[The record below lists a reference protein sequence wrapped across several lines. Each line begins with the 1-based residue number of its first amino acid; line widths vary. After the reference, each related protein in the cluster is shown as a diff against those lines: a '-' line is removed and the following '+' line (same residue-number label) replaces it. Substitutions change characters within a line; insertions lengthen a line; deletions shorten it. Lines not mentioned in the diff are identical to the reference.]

1 MRMRNRT
8 VRIGDLVLGNGPAYC
23 VTVLEDTAAA
33 ALEAAQAATQAGAHC
48 LELRLDRLRDL
59 NEVEVLVREVRRPA
73 IAVCRPPRWDGFFE
87 GSERERV
94 ERLFKAIEAGV
105 PAIDV
110 DLITPPVLRRQVIH
124 AAKTHGTTVMVSYE
138 NFQRTPPVEQ
148 LLKTLREEKTLGAD
162 IAKLAVMATSYRD
175 ALTVLDVTLKAKRDL
190 GIPFVAI
197 AMGAYGSSSRPL
209 ALVFGA
215 AMTYGCTAKGKE
227 GAPGQLPVAEVRQI
241 VEKLSGEPMK
251 STASHS

>member
-1 MRMRNRT
+1 MRNRR

-23 VTVLEDTAAA
+23 VTVLEDTAPA
-33 ALEAAQAATQAGAHC
+33 ALEAAEAAMQAGAHC
-48 LELRLDRLRDL
+48 LELRLDKLKNL
-59 NEVEVLVREVRRPA
+59 NEVEVLVHGVRTPA

-87 GSERERV
+87 GSERQRV
-94 ERLFKAIEAGV
+94 ERLHRAIEAGV
-105 PAIDV
+105 PAVDV
-110 DLITPPVLRRQVIH
+110 DLVTPPALRRKVIH
-124 AAKTHGTTVMVSYE
+124 AARSRGTTVMVSYE
-138 NFQRTPPVEQ
+138 NFQRTPPAGH
-148 LLKTLREEKTLGAD
+148 LLKTLRREKALGAD

-175 ALTVLDVTLKAKRDL
+175 ALTILEVTLKAKRSL

-227 GAPGQLPVAEVRQI
+227 GAPGQLPISEVRQI
-241 VEKLSGEPMK
+241 VEKLSGERMK